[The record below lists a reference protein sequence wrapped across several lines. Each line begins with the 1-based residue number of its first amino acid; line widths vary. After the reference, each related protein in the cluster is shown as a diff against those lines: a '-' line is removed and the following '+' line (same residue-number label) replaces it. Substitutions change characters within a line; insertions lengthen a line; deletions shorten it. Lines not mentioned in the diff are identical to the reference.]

1 MIKSSLTATIAAIL
15 AVLLAIYEAFAVVLG
30 GVTITDFI
38 ESLPEWAELGIVGGL
53 MAWLALHFG
62 WFADLM
68 KLLGK

>member
-1 MIKSSLTATIAAIL
+1 MIKSSLTATIASVL
-15 AVLLAIYEAFAVVLG
+15 AVILAIYECLAVVLG

-38 ESLPEWAELGIVGGL
+38 EGLPEWAELGIIGGL

-62 WFADLM
+62 WFANLM